1 MCTAATYQT
10 QDFYIGRT
18 LDYEFSYGEQ
28 VTVTPRN
35 YPFAF
40 RHKGNMDSHYAMIGM
55 AHIAGGYPLYYDA
68 VNEKGLG
75 LEGLNFVGNAV
86 YAKEGDPANEGKD
99 EVAQFEFIPWVLSQ
113 CSSVKEARKLLKNMV
128 LTGTSFAPRFPAAQ
142 LHWIIADAKEA
153 ITVESVQEGLK
164 VYDNPVGVLTNNP
177 PFEQQMFQLNNY
189 MYLSAAQPEN
199 TFAKK
204 LDLKTYSR
212 GMGALGMPGD
222 LSSASRF
229 VRVAFTKMHSIS
241 GSSEE
246 ESVSQFL
253 HILGSVEQTR
263 GCCEVEPEKYEITIY
278 TSCCNATKGIYYY
291 TTYENHQ
298 ITAVDMHREDL
309 DGNEVKGYPLQMK
322 QQIFLQNA

>member
-1 MCTAATYQT
+1 MW
-10 QDFYIGRT
+10 
-18 LDYEFSYGEQ
+18 EMPSY
-28 VTVTPRN
+28 P
-35 YPFAF
+35 
-40 RHKGNMDSHYAMIGM
+40 
-55 AHIAGGYPLYYDA
+55 
-68 VNEKGLG
+68 
-75 LEGLNFVGNAV
+75 
-86 YAKEGDPANEGKD
+86 KEGDPANEGKD

-212 GMGALGMPGD
+212 GIGSPWNAGRPFLLHPVLCGWHLPRCIPFQEALRKKV
-222 LSSASRF
+222 SASFSTSWAVWSRPEAA
-229 VRVAFTKMHSIS
+229 VR
-241 GSSEE
+241 
-246 ESVSQFL
+246 
-253 HILGSVEQTR
+253 
-263 GCCEVEPEKYEITIY
+263 
-278 TSCCNATKGIYYY
+278 
-291 TTYENHQ
+291 
-298 ITAVDMHREDL
+298 
-309 DGNEVKGYPLQMK
+309 
-322 QQIFLQNA
+322 

>member
-1 MCTAATYQT
+1 
-10 QDFYIGRT
+10 
-18 LDYEFSYGEQ
+18 
-28 VTVTPRN
+28 
-35 YPFAF
+35 
-40 RHKGNMDSHYAMIGM
+40 MI
-55 AHIAGGYPLYYDA
+55 
-68 VNEKGLG
+68 
-75 LEGLNFVGNAV
+75 
-86 YAKEGDPANEGKD
+86 GKD

-128 LTGTSFAPRFPAAQ
+128 LTGTPFTPRFPAAQ

-246 ESVSQFL
+246 ESVSQFF

>member
-75 LEGLNFVGNAV
+75 MEGLNFVGNAV
-86 YAKEGDPANEGKD
+86 YAKEDDPANEGKD

-128 LTGTSFAPRFPAAQ
+128 LTGTPFAPRFPAAQ

-229 VRVAFTKMHSIS
+229 AKVAFTKLHAISGDSEKESIS
-241 GSSEE
+241 
-246 ESVSQFL
+246 QFF
-253 HILGSVEQTR
+253 HILGSVDQQR
-263 GCCEVEPEKYEITIY
+263 GCCEVAEGKYEITLY
-278 TSCCNATKGIYYY
+278 TSCWNAQKGIYYY
-291 TTYENHQ
+291 TTYGNHQ
-298 ITAVDMHREDL
+298 ITGVDMYVEDL
-309 DGNEVKGYPLQMK
+309 KSDRLICYPLITGE
-322 QQIFLQNA
+322 QIHWQNG